1 MRLFTTALI
10 VLVLFALGPQCA
22 MGKPPGGGSG
32 GAKPMGGGGGSGSG
46 NKNWSGSNGSG
57 NKNWSGYYGNHGG
70 HWLNGVWYADPGYYA
85 TQPYTVARPIDSA
98 PEPTYSGGPITIS
111 NPRSNAAALSYT
123 LNGTV
128 YTIQPGYTQT
138 LQEDRAWAIEFN
150 RGPNQGQARYG
161 LQTGAYSFGANGSGW
176 ELFNRPVET
185 TSQNS
190 PANPPPPVTVPM
202 NPSPTP

>member
-1 MRLFTTALI
+1 MAPGAIRKG
-10 VLVLFALGPQCA
+10 LGRCLSIP
-22 MGKPPGGGSG
+22 GKIPP
-32 GAKPMGGGGGSGSG
+32 
-46 NKNWSGSNGSG
+46 
-57 NKNWSGYYGNHGG
+57 
-70 HWLNGVWYADPGYYA
+70 HWGDCR
-85 TQPYTVARPIDSA
+85 TQPSSI
-98 PEPTYSGGPITIS
+98 
-111 NPRSNAAALSYT
+111 RSKAAALSYT